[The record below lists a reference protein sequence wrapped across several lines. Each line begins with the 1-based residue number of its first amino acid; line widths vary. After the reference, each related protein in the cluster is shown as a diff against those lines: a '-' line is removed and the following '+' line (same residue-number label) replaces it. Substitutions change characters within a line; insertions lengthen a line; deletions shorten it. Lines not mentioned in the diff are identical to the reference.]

1 MGWTMQAWVLQEND
15 FEGQI
20 KLASRPR
27 YNFYFYSLWRSRT
40 GEHLFDG
47 VAGDLAE
54 ALDTLRAHIR
64 HLSAR
69 REPVPGE

>member
-1 MGWTMQAWVLQEND
+1 MQAWVLQEND
-15 FEGQI
+15 FQGEV
-20 KLASRPR
+20 KLTPQPR
-27 YNFYFYSLWRSRT
+27 YSFYRYSLWRSGT

-54 ALDTLRAHIR
+54 ALDTVRAHIR

-69 REPVPGE
+69 GGKTATE